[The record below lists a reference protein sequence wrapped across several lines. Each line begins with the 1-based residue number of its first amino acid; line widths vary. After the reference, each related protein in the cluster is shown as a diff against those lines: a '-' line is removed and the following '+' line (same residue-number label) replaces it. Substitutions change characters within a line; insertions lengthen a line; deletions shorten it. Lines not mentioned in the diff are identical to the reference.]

1 MIDGIPAERCLM
13 AKMKSGGEEDGRA
26 QKEMRDI
33 TVDFDFTPNA
43 LSSILYKQGETMVLA
58 TVTADKGLPRWFPR
72 NATRGWIHAEYSLL
86 PGSTNTR
93 FRRERNGAKGRTH
106 EIERLVARS
115 LRGAV
120 DLEALGPISMTVDCE
135 ILNADGGTRCA
146 SITAG
151 NIALRLAIRRLIAS
165 GRCLPVDLRASEQD
179 LKDGWTPPKMSPEE
193 RASHESAVMANDV
206 AALSVGMVDGKVRV
220 DLDYVLDSNADVD
233 MNVVMTSAGSF
244 VEVQGTGEEAT
255 YTRDELESL
264 LNAAV
269 EGIGKL
275 HELQASLLEGRV

>member
-193 RASHESAVMANDV
+193 RANHESAVMANDV

-233 MNVVMTSAGSF
+233 MNVVMTSEGSF

-275 HELQASLLEGRV
+275 HELQASLLEGQV